1 MTEKFTLL
9 KEIDDVLI
17 FKFRNLN
24 NFKEIADMLEI
35 SPEFLH
41 SILYQKKSYETFF
54 IQKKSGGSREIK
66 SPNNNLKII
75 QKKLAYILSLNYK
88 MHKSSF
94 GFIKNKSIIDNA
106 KQHTNKT
113 WVFNF
118 DLKDY
123 FHQFNQ

>member
-54 IQKKSGGSREIK
+54 IQK
-66 SPNNNLKII
+66 
-75 QKKLAYILSLNYK
+75 
-88 MHKSSF
+88 
-94 GFIKNKSIIDNA
+94 
-106 KQHTNKT
+106 
-113 WVFNF
+113 
-118 DLKDY
+118 
-123 FHQFNQ
+123 